1 MSVQILLLCAWET
14 NMFAFCLKVENTV
27 ILFCLDVLENYK
39 VLQNGSF
46 EVQIVNSTNCPKAR
60 RKELPK

>member
-1 MSVQILLLCAWET
+1 
-14 NMFAFCLKVENTV
+14 MFAFCLKVENTV
-27 ILFCLDVLENYK
+27 VLFCLDVLENYK
-39 VLQNGSF
+39 VLQNGRF